1 MAAGKSPPGEM
12 VDDAS
17 GVKDDGNCF
26 DTYEVHRELKDCSG
40 GRYNGIFV

>member
-12 VDDAS
+12 VDVAS

-26 DTYEVHRELKDCSG
+26 NTGVCYYLFFHYG
-40 GRYNGIFV
+40 